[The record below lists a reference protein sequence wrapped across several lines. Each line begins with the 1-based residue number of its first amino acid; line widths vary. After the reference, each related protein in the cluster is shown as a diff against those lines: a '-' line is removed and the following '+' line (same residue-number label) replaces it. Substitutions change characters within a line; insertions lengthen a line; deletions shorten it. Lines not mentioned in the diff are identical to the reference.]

1 MTENTTNPTDAPSTG
16 RSMIERSPY
25 ILGLVFTTAV
35 FVVSYFYAPPDVPTL
50 SVCLFKNS
58 TGLDCPGC
66 GLTRAFCAIA
76 KGHVSKA
83 ITFNLTSPFVFA
95 LFGMWWTRS
104 ALFLAGFPKPARFIE
119 APFRKLPVV
128 MALILLFIA
137 AWLVK
142 LVLHFP

>member
-1 MTENTTNPTDAPSTG
+1 MTETPPTPKNVRPFRRALID
-16 RSMIERSPY
+16 RSPY
-25 ILGLVFTTAV
+25 ILGLGVTTAV
-35 FVVSYFYAPPDVPTL
+35 FMVSYFYAPPDVPTF
-50 SVCLFKNS
+50 SVCMFKNS

-128 MALILLFIA
+128 TALILLFLA